1 MTIRMPEQ
9 ICRHTDAPGYR
20 KFIKRETARRERRI
34 GKRLLDAAPKQRR
47 FNGYS

>member
-1 MTIRMPEQ
+1 MNTRLPEQ
-9 ICRHTDAPGYR
+9 ICRDCNAPGYK
-20 KFIKRETARRERRI
+20 KFVKRESRRRERRI